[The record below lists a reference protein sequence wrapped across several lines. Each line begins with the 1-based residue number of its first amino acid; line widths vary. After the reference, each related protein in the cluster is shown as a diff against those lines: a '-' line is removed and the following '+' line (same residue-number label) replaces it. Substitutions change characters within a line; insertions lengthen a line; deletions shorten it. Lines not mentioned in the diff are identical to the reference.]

1 MEPIPV
7 DASLMSDELYP
18 DDPDD
23 RRFDSSLLAHAYQ
36 SRRSEPK
43 PVLKIAIE
51 CDQKCKNKFSGDS
64 SSAKA
69 AAAEEY
75 IEALIAGINT
85 IFERDI
91 NRGIQIS
98 HIRIWEGPS
107 PFDGGVNSLQSTFK
121 EYYKTNMQGMPCL
134 SMRPCDCLCK
144 C

>member
-1 MEPIPV
+1 
-7 DASLMSDELYP
+7 MSDEIYP

-23 RRFDSSLLAHAYQ
+23 RRLDSSLLADAYQ
-36 SRRSEPK
+36 SRRSVPK

-51 CDQKCKNKFSGDS
+51 CDQKCMTKLGGS
-64 SSAKA
+64 SSA
-69 AAAEEY
+69 EVY

-85 IFERDI
+85 ITERDI

-107 PFDGGVNSLQSTFK
+107 PFDGGTNSLQTTFK
-121 EYYKTNMQGMPCL
+121 EYYTQNMQGMLCL
-134 SMRPCDCLCK
+134 SMRLCVCLCK